1 MENYTIEVGKDE
13 LQLISRALDLYSRVG
28 LLQFDKLT
36 DCLSLQELV
45 WKKDIQEEFDAQSKE
60 LKNLFGY
67 TPNASPGIFHTK
79 DVGDD
84 VRISA
89 NMHQTIRHKF
99 WLDADKKDRFNHTVD
114 AYPADI
120 CKIANI
126 EEPIFKITNNEQD
139 SI

>member
-1 MENYTIEVGKDE
+1 MENYTIELGKEE

-36 DCLSLQELV
+36 DCLSLQKLV
-45 WKKDIQEEFDAQSKE
+45 WERGVQEEFDAQSKE
-60 LKNLFGY
+60 LKNLLGY
-67 TPNASPGIFHTK
+67 PSNANPGIFNTK
-79 DVGDD
+79 YVRDD

-99 WLDADKKDRFNHTVD
+99 WLDTDKRNRFEYTVD

-126 EEPIFKITNNEQD
+126 EEPNFKIINYEQD
-139 SI
+139 TI

>member
-1 MENYTIEVGKDE
+1 MKKYIIELGKEE

-36 DCLSLQELV
+36 DCLSLQKLV
-45 WKKDIQEEFDAQSKE
+45 WEKGIQEDFDVRAKE

-67 TPNASPGIFHTK
+67 PSNANPGIFNTK

-89 NMHQTIRHKF
+89 NIHQTIRHKF
-99 WLDADKKDRFNHTVD
+99 WIDADKKDRFNHTVD

-126 EEPIFKITNNEQD
+126 EEPNFKTTNNKK
-139 SI
+139 

>member
-1 MENYTIEVGKDE
+1 MKNYTIEVGKNE

-36 DCLSLQELV
+36 GCLSLQELV
-45 WKKDIQEEFDAQSKE
+45 WERGVQEKFDAQSKE
-60 LKNLFGY
+60 LKNLLGY
-67 TPNASPGIFHTK
+67 PSNANPGIFNTK
-79 DVGDD
+79 VGDD

-89 NMHQTIRHKF
+89 NIHQTIRHKF

-114 AYPADI
+114 AYPANI

-126 EEPIFKITNNEQD
+126 EEPNFKIISNEQN